1 MDEPKSDY
9 NQWRRVDIK
18 SLVELRNVLRGLQM
32 ANYLNGLD
40 RLEHFV
46 LQSECSEAKEVLTYI
61 MKRK

>member
-18 SLVELRNVLRGLQM
+18 SLVELRDTLRNLQV

-46 LQSECSEAKEVLTYI
+46 LQSECSEEKAVINHI
-61 MKRK
+61 MKRN

>member
-9 NQWRRVDIK
+9 NQWRRVDVK

-46 LQSECSEAKEVLTYI
+46 LQSECSEAKAVINHI
-61 MKRK
+61 MKRN

>member
-18 SLVELRNVLRGLQM
+18 SLIELRDSLRNIQM
-32 ANYLNGLD
+32 SNYMLGLD
-40 RLEHFV
+40 RLEPFV
-46 LQSECSEAKEVLTYI
+46 LKSECSEAKDVINHI

>member
-9 NQWRRVDIK
+9 NQWRRVDIR
-18 SLVELRNVLRGLQM
+18 SLVELRDVLRNIQLS
-32 ANYLNGLD
+32 NYLNGLD

-46 LQSECSEAKEVLTYI
+46 LQSECSEAKDVINHI

>member
-9 NQWRRVDIK
+9 NRWRRVDIR
-18 SLVELRNVLRGLQM
+18 SLVELRDVLRNIQLS
-32 ANYLNGLD
+32 NYLNGLD
-40 RLEHFV
+40 GLERFV

>member
-9 NQWRRVDIK
+9 NQWRRVDIR
-18 SLVELRNVLRGLQM
+18 SLVELRDTLRNIQM
-32 ANYLNGLD
+32 ANYLHGLD

-46 LQSECSEAKEVLTYI
+46 LQSECSEAKEVINHI

>member
-1 MDEPKSDY
+1 VDEPKSDY
-9 NQWRRVDIK
+9 NRWRRVDIR
-18 SLVELRNVLRGLQM
+18 SLVELRDVLRNIQLS
-32 ANYLNGLD
+32 NYLNGLD

>member
-9 NQWRRVDIK
+9 NQWRRVDIR
-18 SLVELRNVLRGLQM
+18 SLVELRDTLRNLQV

-46 LQSECSEAKEVLTYI
+46 LQSECSEAKEVLTYS
-61 MKRK
+61 MKRN